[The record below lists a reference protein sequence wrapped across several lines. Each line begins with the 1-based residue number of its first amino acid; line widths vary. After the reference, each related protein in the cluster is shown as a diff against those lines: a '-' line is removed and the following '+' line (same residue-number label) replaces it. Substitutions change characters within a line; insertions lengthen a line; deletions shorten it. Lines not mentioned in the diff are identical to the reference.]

1 MSPIFLIILAAVGLF
16 IWTVGAFSFWQI
28 SRSQKAH
35 APRKDAQ
42 PAFRL
47 AEQWMAESQK
57 RIEQFAETL
66 EQPLGVAQNELLEL
80 RLEAGRLPQGIK
92 NLRLVRESLETSF
105 KPSGSSRGLLDLAGL
120 YLEKEDY
127 READKSLAYWKTPLG
142 EMPCLEVSGNGEP
155 TDGALKSAL
164 ARINHA
170 LNQNPSTGGFLY
182 FADKGQYQACLRNA
196 EWMQGLKSLRV
207 MVVDFEGLT
216 ALLVSLRLARDTDHV
231 IRVFR
236 EGVDSTQPLT
246 GQSDKMNE
254 ALSRLSGHSLKAR
267 AMMEGGIPTVL
278 MENKEKA

>member
-1 MSPIFLIILAAVGLF
+1 MSPLFLIILAAVGLF
-16 IWTVGAFSFWQI
+16 IWTVGAFSFWRI
-28 SRSQKAH
+28 SRSQKAR

-57 RIEQFAETL
+57 KIELFAQTA
-66 EQPLGVAQNELLEL
+66 EQPLGAAQNELLEL

-92 NLRLVRESLETSF
+92 NLKMVRESLETSF

-120 YLEKEDY
+120 YMEKEDY
-127 READKSLAYWKTPLG
+127 REAEKSLAYWKTPLG
-142 EMPCLEVSGNGEP
+142 EMPCLEVAGNGEL
-155 TDGALKSAL
+155 TDGVLKSAL
-164 ARINHA
+164 VRLNQA

-182 FADKGQYQACLRNA
+182 FTDNRQYQACLQNT

-216 ALLVSLRLARDTDHV
+216 ALLVSLRLARDTENV
-231 IRVFR
+231 IRVFQ
-236 EGVDSTQPLT
+236 EGVESTQALT

-267 AMMEGGIPTVL
+267 AMMEGGVPAAL